1 MSDAYRIL
9 VIDDSRDAAFMM
21 KMLLAKLGHAVET
34 AEGGRQG
41 IDAAKQAPPDIVFCD
56 IGMPIVDGYEVAR
69 QLRADE
75 KTRSAYL
82 VALTGYARDDD
93 RTKAIEAGFDRHL
106 VKPAGLEAL
115 QETISAM
122 KPHEQ

>member
-69 QLRADE
+69 QLRA
-75 KTRSAYL
+75 TRKLAAPIRRANWLRPRRRS
-82 VALTGYARDDD
+82 
-93 RTKAIEAGFDRHL
+93 
-106 VKPAGLEAL
+106 
-115 QETISAM
+115 
-122 KPHEQ
+122 HEGD